1 MGFTGFMRFIGFMND
16 TDWADQADQ
25 ADQAFRAH
33 RTRRAT
39 GFAAGVLTLALVVA
53 GCVDDPTDPT
63 GPPPDEG
70 GSITLAAAVAESGRH
85 SPEGIEVARG
95 YRLAVEILNENGGIR
110 GRAVQLEIRDDGSD
124 AQASARLYAE
134 LIASGTVDALL
145 GPYSSSITE
154 AVLAVTEAAGVPLVA
169 PMAAAPAIWSERQR
183 QWSVQFLT
191 PGPTYLQ
198 GSVEVSV
205 FGGARTVAIVYENT
219 AFPASVI
226 EGVRE
231 AVRRHGLEVVLDRA
245 YDVGTADHEAIA
257 AAARDAGA
265 DLFIGGGYTADA
277 AGFATAASAVGYRP
291 VLMSLLLGPGQAQF
305 AETVGSAA
313 RCVAGNAP
321 WHPAIRTAGF
331 IADNETFVRRYEA
344 AHGRTPGYHA
354 AGGFAAVEL
363 VAEGLDQ
370 AISGA
375 GEPDRVALRDFL
387 FSARTETIAGP
398 YEVFPIDDA
407 EAGAQRGLKGL
418 QVQWQDDGAGGLALR
433 IVHPWAV
440 ADATPCF
447 MR

>member
-1 MGFTGFMRFIGFMND
+1 MRFMSD
-16 TDWADQADQ
+16 TY
-25 ADQAFRAH
+25 RAH

-53 GCVDDPTDPT
+53 GCVDDPADPT

-85 SPEGIEVARG
+85 GPEGIEVARG
-95 YRLAVEILNENGGIR
+95 YRLAVEMLNENGGIH
-110 GRAVQLEIRDDGSD
+110 GRPVQLEIRDDGSD

-145 GPYSSSITE
+145 GPFSSPITE
-154 AVLAVTEAAGVPLVA
+154 AVLAVTEAAGVPMVA

-277 AGFATAASAVGYRP
+277 AGFATAAPAVGYRP
-291 VLMSLLLGPGQAQF
+291 VLMSLLLGPGQAHF
-305 AETVGSAA
+305 VDAVGPAAA

-321 WHPAIRTAGF
+321 WHPAIATGGF

-363 VAEGLDQ
+363 VAEGLDR